1 MENESTI
8 NVLRK
13 FNSNKHFGNPFIADV
28 SIKDSV
34 LAYIEWLTSD
44 KYATIEPERRQ
55 WIKEQLY
62 LGKLKYKP
70 ISYHREFGE
79 PTHATALDFLINK
92 HN

>member
-8 NVLRK
+8 NVLRNL
-13 FNSNKHFGNPFIADV
+13 NSDKHFGNPFTAHL
-28 SIKDSV
+28 SIKDCV
-34 LAYIEWLTSD
+34 LAYIDWLTSD

-62 LGKLKYKP
+62 SGKLKDKS
-70 ISYHREFGE
+70 ILYHKEFGE

-92 HN
+92 QN